1 MDQMYD
7 MKKIRKDSDFL
18 HAWKDQMMT
27 AISRMEPDWDK
38 EDMEKVLNS
47 MIDENLQLPQVILDN
62 NYTGESRNTN
72 MLSVFDWAIRRK
84 PLIAGNATFYKNQ
97 HEAINPIAKMLD
109 GFLTERKA
117 IKKRMFAVGE
127 EYGTDTDLYQDLDR
141 AQQNQ
146 KILANSYY
154 GGSGMPKSAFYSKW
168 SGPATT
174 STAQSVIST
183 TETLFEAVLVDNYKF
198 IDLNECFI
206 FMDSVLK
213 QDYEIPK
220 WMVPASKTELF
231 NRLKNMFFV
240 DVYKEEYDEMLQKY
254 IWNLK
259 EDDVTKIFYKNN
271 LVEFTRRH
279 DKVKDLYDE
288 MFSSV
293 KNLPYAETE
302 DDIPEE
308 YRVRFEKV
316 DDSKKKVKEYNSFV
330 NHEFFMDPNS
340 PPDTI
345 IEPLNK
351 IKDYYM
357 KYVYSAFMSIDR
369 IHRLKYF
376 MRKTV
381 CIVDTDSNI
390 LALDAWVD
398 FCENEILNG
407 NYGRSLENN
416 RFIIVNSITY
426 FITNAVADTL
436 DAYGKH
442 SNIPDDFRKR
452 FGMKNEFYMTKL
464 VIGKK
469 KKRYIS
475 AIRLREG
482 NLMSPYKP
490 DVKGFEFRKAT
501 TSEEAKAV
509 FEKIIKNR
517 IYEVDVPDIPGI
529 ISDLSHFE
537 NVIRESIMRREK
549 TYLPLGNA
557 KELEAYKDPYSQQ
570 GVRGSLAWNTIYP
583 ENSIGFPSKVSI
595 LKLNIFDLEDI
606 EELKYLYPKI
616 YDKIKR
622 GIFESPVKEIREKG
636 LQVLAIPSNSDIP
649 EWCDPYIDYNTVIN
663 NITGQFK
670 GVTDAFGINCPEVG
684 KQKKTVNRKT
694 KKFSNVV
701 RF

>member
-293 KNLPYAETE
+293 KNLSYAETE

-436 DAYGKH
+436 DTYGKH

-517 IYEVDVPDIPGI
+517 ICEVDVPDIPGI

>member
-1 MDQMYD
+1 MDPMYD

-18 HAWKDQMMT
+18 YSWKDQMIES
-27 AISRMEPDWDK
+27 ISKMEPDWDPD
-38 EDMEKVLNS
+38 DMEKVLND
-47 MIDENLQLPQVILDN
+47 IIEEDLQLPQVILDN

-72 MLSVFDWAIRRK
+72 LLSVFDWAIRRK

-109 GFLTERKA
+109 GFLTERKR

-127 EYGTDTDLYQDLDR
+127 EFGVDSDLYQDLDR

-198 IDLNECFI
+198 IDINECFI
-206 FMDSVLK
+206 FIESVLK
-213 QDYEIPK
+213 QDYEIPD
-220 WMVPASKTELF
+220 WMVPITRAELF
-231 NRLKNMFFV
+231 DRLKKMFFV
-240 DVYKEEYDEMLQKY
+240 DIYKDEYDEILQKY
-254 IWNLK
+254 IWNLDD
-259 EDDVTKIFYKNN
+259 EDVTKIFYKNN

-279 DKVKDLYDE
+279 KKIRKLYDE
-288 MFSSV
+288 LFSSV
-293 KNLPYAETE
+293 KNLPHADTE
-302 DDIPEE
+302 DDIPGE
-308 YRVRFEKV
+308 YRAQF
-316 DDSKKKVKEYNSFV
+316 SKFNGKQKVKEYNTFV
-330 NHEFFMDPNS
+330 NHQLFMDPNS
-340 PPDTI
+340 PPKS
-345 IEPLNK
+345 IEGPLNE

-357 KYVYSAFMSIDR
+357 TYVYSAFMSIDR

-376 MRKTV
+376 MRKCV

-390 LALDAWVD
+390 LALDTWVD
-398 FCENEILNG
+398 FCEKELLKG
-407 NYGRSLENN
+407 DYGRSVENN
-416 RFIIVNSITY
+416 RFIIVNTITY

-436 DAYGKH
+436 DAYGIH
-442 SNIPDDFRKR
+442 SNIPDEYRGR
-452 FGMKNEFYMTKL
+452 FAMKNEFYMTKL
-464 VIGKK
+464 VIGRK

-509 FEKIIKNR
+509 FEKIIKDR
-517 IYEVDVPDIPGI
+517 IYESETPDIPGI
-529 ISDLSHFE
+529 LSDLTRFE
-537 NVIRESIMRREK
+537 NAIRESIMRREK

-557 KELEAYKDPYSQQ
+557 KELEAYKDPYTQQ
-570 GVRGSLAWNTIYP
+570 GVRGAIAWNIIYP
-583 ENSIGFPSKVSI
+583 ENSIQYPSKVSI
-595 LKLNIFDLEDI
+595 LKLNIFDLDDMDD
-606 EELKYLYPKI
+606 LKYTEPVI
-616 YDKIKR
+616 YERIKK
-622 GIFESPVKEIREKG
+622 GIFESPIEELRDKG

-649 EWCDPYIDYNTVIN
+649 AWCDPYIDYNTVIN

-684 KQKKTVNRKT
+684 KLKKTVNRKT